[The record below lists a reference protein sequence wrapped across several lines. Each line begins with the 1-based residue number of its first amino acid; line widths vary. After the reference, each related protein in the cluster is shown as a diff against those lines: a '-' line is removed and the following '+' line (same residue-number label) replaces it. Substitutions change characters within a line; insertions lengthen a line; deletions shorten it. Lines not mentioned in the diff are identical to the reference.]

1 VEITMKKIK
10 WIVDSGNSFYGV
22 FDFRKHL
29 ALFIPSFIM
38 ASLGMLL
45 LIGVEFWQMFLAL
58 PLLTFGVGYLGFV
71 FMPYFVIWVV
81 ENFIC

>member
-1 VEITMKKIK
+1 MKKIK
-10 WIVDSGNSFYGV
+10 WIVDSGNIFYGV

-29 ALFIPSFIM
+29 ALFIPAFIM
-38 ASLGMLL
+38 ATTGMKL
-45 LIGVEFWQMFLAL
+45 LIGVEFWKAFVSI

-81 ENFIC
+81 ENFIS